1 MSTLKISSYFFLIDL
16 HFKFHTAY
24 NNLLVFHYASKNKEA
39 KLQGY
44 LNTIHIGP
52 HSIALFI
59 LSKHKAKNSLLDF
72 HTESIY
78 SSELHC
84 TGP

>member
-24 NNLLVFHYASKNKEA
+24 NNLLVFHYASKDKEA
-39 KLQGY
+39 KWQGY
-44 LNTIHIGP
+44 LNNKIHIGP
-52 HSIALFI
+52 HNIALFI

-72 HTESIY
+72 H
-78 SSELHC
+78 H
-84 TGP
+84 